1 MAKFSQIPIST
12 EFSYAGFNYVKLTE
26 QTALSLQGH
35 GLLELLTNDEVI
47 PLDDECGL
55 ELGRQKWIL
64 KN

>member
-1 MAKFSQIPIST
+1 MAKFGQIQVSS

-35 GLLELLTNDEVI
+35 GLLELLTDDEVI

-55 ELGRQKWIL
+55 DLGR
-64 KN
+64 